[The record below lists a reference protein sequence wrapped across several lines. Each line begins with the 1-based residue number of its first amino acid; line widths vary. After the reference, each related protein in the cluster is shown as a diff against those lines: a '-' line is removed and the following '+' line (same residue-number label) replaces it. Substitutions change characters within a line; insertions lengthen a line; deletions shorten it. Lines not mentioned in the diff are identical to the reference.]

1 MWKIVSSER
10 RKPFLFMLK
19 SLFLSLIW
27 AIFWGSILGVELTPL
42 IRIWLRNVQTRFFLR
57 FHLRGD
63 QKIHWAISS
72 ELCLSLRSGAL
83 LQKYQLFLFLLCD
96 CAATD
101 KSF

>member
-42 IRIWLRNVQTRFFLR
+42 IRIWLRNVQTPFFLR

-63 QKIHWAISS
+63 QKFHWAISS
-72 ELCLSLRSGAL
+72 ELCLSLRSEAISYL
-83 LQKYQLFLFLLCD
+83 VVFF
-96 CAATD
+96 
-101 KSF
+101 